1 MGTVY
6 LARSLAAGGFERQ
19 VALKVMH
26 PHLLADHEFV
36 EMFLSEARLA
46 ARILH
51 PNVVATHDVQQLSRG
66 LFLVMDYV
74 PGPSLHSILE
84 ALRRRGQRLPI
95 GICLTI
101 FLDVLAGLH
110 AAHELR
116 DADGQPLN
124 IIHRDISPDNVLIS
138 QDGIAR
144 LTDFGL
150 ARAQTTIG
158 TTRGGR
164 LKGKLAFLAPEVVL
178 FGMVNR
184 GSDLYAVGVSLW
196 EALTLRRLFTAE
208 NDGMLLAMVIEG
220 ASRTPRSENPDVPQP
235 ISSVCMQALQKE
247 LALRFQTADELAEA
261 LRDAA
266 REAGIEPT
274 PAWDI
279 AEWLRPILQEEKLL
293 ELVPEQPSTRP
304 LLTLAEQQAH
314 SHGGTAVTSPGRQR
328 SRVPLVG
335 AVAATIVLGA
345 GVGAYLA
352 SSPGAG
358 VSGEAPAARHVQES
372 SSPFAPG
379 ASLGAASSQAAE
391 TAPAEALPSASAGEA
406 QDAGSEA
413 QAATDEPSAA
423 PKAGPESRRPVA
435 APRATPVPKPM
446 PEPFDPDRL

>member
-74 PGPSLHSILE
+74 PGPSLHAILE
-84 ALRRRGQRLPI
+84 ALRRRSQRMPV
-95 GICLTI
+95 GIWLTI

-116 DADGQPLN
+116 DTQGQPLR
-124 IIHRDISPDNVLIS
+124 IIHRDISPDNILIS
-138 QDGIAR
+138 RDGVAR

-178 FGMVNR
+178 FGKVHR
-184 GSDLYAVGVSLW
+184 GSDIYAVGVTMW
-196 EALTLRRLFTAE
+196 EALTLRRLFVAE

-220 ASRTPRSENPDVPQP
+220 ASRTPRSENPDVPP
-235 ISSVCMQALQKE
+235 LISSVCMQALQKE
-247 LALRFQTADELAEA
+247 VALRFQTADELAES

-274 PAWDI
+274 PAWGV
-279 AEWLRPILQEEKLL
+279 AEWLRPILEEEKLL
-293 ELVPEQPSTRP
+293 ELAPELPANRPFST
-304 LLTLAEQQAH
+304 LEEQEVH
-314 SHGGTAVTSPGRQR
+314 SHGGTAVTSPGRATR
-328 SRVPLVG
+328 RMPLVV
-335 AVAATIVLGA
+335 AVGATIAAGA
-345 GVGAYLA
+345 GMGAYLA
-352 SSPGAG
+352 SSPGTEVGGEPA
-358 VSGEAPAARHVQES
+358 VVRRAPESASPLASGSSPGAAPARAAQIAR
-372 SSPFAPG
+372 
-379 ASLGAASSQAAE
+379 
-391 TAPAEALPSASAGEA
+391 ALPSASAGGA
-406 QDAGSEA
+406 QDGGSDQEV
-413 QAATDEPSAA
+413 AADKPSSA
-423 PKAGPESRRPVA
+423 PRA
-435 APRATPVPKPM
+435 APRPSRRAAAPRERPVPSPTPK
-446 PEPFDPDRL
+446 PFDPDRL